1 MSSSS
6 SIIYVLIS
14 KDPDTIL
21 ANFTEH
27 VGNFEVISTQ
37 ILRKVT
43 KNHNGIIIYQKYKF
57 HYINLNGITIMS
69 MSDYDYKD
77 DVVICFLEEVF
88 KEFQDTFSQREIE
101 NSSQFSFD
109 QTFQPC
115 LKNKM
120 SYYNKNPVADSI
132 SLLKGEV
139 IKFRNNVIQAYDL
152 LGQRGELLQEID
164 AKAKSLAT
172 ESVKYYS
179 EAKRVKNRVWW
190 QKWYFILVLIVILLL
205 IIYLLFGFFCGFGF
219 ECFQK

>member
-1 MSSSS
+1 MSS

-27 VGNFEVISTQ
+27 IGNFEAISTQ
-37 ILRKVT
+37 ILRRVT

-77 DVVICFLEEVF
+77 DVVICFLEEIF

-101 NSSQFSFD
+101 KSSQFSFD

-120 SYYNKNPVADSI
+120 SFYNKNPSADSI

-164 AKAKSLAT
+164 AANSLAT

-179 EAKRVKNRVWW
+179 EARKVKNRVWW
-190 QKWYFILVLIVILLL
+190 QKWYFIFVLIVIVLL
-205 IIYLLFGFFCGFGF
+205 IIYLLFGFFCGFAF